1 METTQ
6 EQPLDLVW
14 GVQAI
19 ARLIGRTERQTY
31 HLCTT
36 GAIPVRKVGAVWMA
50 ERGKLIRFFL
60 DDAA

>member
-6 EQPLDLVW
+6 EHPLDLVW

-31 HLCTT
+31 HLCAT
-36 GAIPVRKVGAVWMA
+36 GAIPVRKVGATWMA
-50 ERGKLIRFFL
+50 ERGKLIKFFL